1 VGPPNLAAHRSAA
14 GGQPR
19 PRRLRR
25 GQPACSAAGAFPLC
39 DRRRCATAPTRAPLG
54 FKPPNREEEDA
65 PSSFLLSRV
74 HCPCSLPPFAS
85 LAGAKSY
92 LAISAS
98 ESSRSLSPPPRASL
112 QPTHHHRPRLRFPK
126 PQISAAAITRGRL
139 AAKLTVGELGPTR
152 SSPLH
157 LTGARQNLHRRVRT
171 ESPVSPFAGALR
183 PSLASGEAGPKA
195 TGRPLPRVGGRRRG
209 AALLRRT
216 PPLSFFFRIH

>member
-1 VGPPNLAAHRSAA
+1 MLLQSSSVFWSKGDLNFSFSKKIQPLTGGPACQIGAAPLFSRTPHPFPCRVGPPNLAAHRSAA

-25 GQPACSAAGAFPLC
+25 GQPACNAAVASPLC
-39 DRRRCATAPTRAPLG
+39 GRRRCATTPTRAPLG
-54 FKPPNREEEDA
+54 FKPLNREEEDA

-139 AAKLTVGELGPTR
+139 AAKLTVGERGPTR
-152 SSPLH
+152 SSPLTSPAH
-157 LTGARQNLHRRVRT
+157 GKICTAGCAVRRRVQ
-171 ESPVSPFAGALR
+171 
-183 PSLASGEAGPKA
+183 
-195 TGRPLPRVGGRRRG
+195 
-209 AALLRRT
+209 
-216 PPLSFFFRIH
+216 